1 MNEIETSASGG
12 EAIGIETAAIFASAS
27 PLGINPMGAFPLSLI
42 VLGRA
47 RRRHFD
53 ETLNLRP
60 KRTVNV
66 NQELDSSR
74 QIEQRTKPG
83 ARTGALPSIRHG
95 QSWVTVLATLI
106 ALAAL
111 FLSARITHDINTT
124 TAARAPI
131 AVSIADGSTKDLR
144 EKGPGEPKHVK
155 LPCAA
160 YYHNL

>member
-1 MNEIETSASGG
+1 
-12 EAIGIETAAIFASAS
+12 
-27 PLGINPMGAFPLSLI
+27 MGAFPLSLI
-42 VLGRA
+42 VLGQS

-53 ETLNLRP
+53 ETLTLRP

-66 NQELDSSR
+66 NEELDSSR
-74 QIEQRTKPG
+74 QTEQSPS
-83 ARTGALPSIRHG
+83 ARPCPLPSIRHG

-111 FLSARITHDINTT
+111 LLSARIKCHKHT

-144 EKGPGEPKHVK
+144 EKGPGEPKHVQP
-155 LPCAA
+155 PCAA